1 MIIDL
6 VCNYII
12 SQYNIYPFVFF
23 IDEVDYYTK
32 S

>member
-12 SQYNIYPFVFF
+12 SHINIYPFVFF
-23 IDEVDYYTK
+23 IDEVHYYTK